1 MSYTPKTY
9 NEIFLDYLTDAY
21 ALGILG
27 NDDNLTTYITANRED
42 IENTI
47 VIELSIHAI
56 RLADFYDQLTVV
68 RNEQNMALANYPGLV
83 ILGQMFLGEPRAEDS
98 AITEITFGINAPI
111 ADNILIPASTG
122 IRSKTNDSIVF
133 YTYADATLLAG
144 QTWVKANVRCN
155 MIGPVGNVAADDL
168 TEFIVGT
175 NLDYVTNQYPA
186 TGGVY
191 AEPMESYRMRL
202 LNWKYILPKGTYDA
216 IKNAIENVPS
226 VNSYYIDQYWDG
238 YGSTKIIIDPPL
250 QIVMDMV
257 SNQVDT
263 AKAIDEDILIVPV
276 ETVPID
282 VSCNINISID
292 QIVAPSETA
301 KESIKILAEQ
311 ALRTFIDG
319 GINTDG
325 TIQSDLGISTDF
337 VPFEAAMYIATQ
349 IKEIKNV
356 TFDFPNEPVTIVSHE
371 KAVSGTIT
379 VVVV

>member
-250 QIVMDMV
+250 QIVMD
-257 SNQVDT
+257 
-263 AKAIDEDILIVPV
+263 ILIVPV